1 MKSQIKKNG
10 QKIWTDI
17 FTKKINSDGQKVHEK
32 VFNITNQKGNVN
44 QKLQWNIISGLL
56 ECSALKRQGITSVS
70 EEREKREDLCIVS
83 KNVNWCSHYEKQYG
97 YSSKNLK

>member
-10 QKIWTDI
+10 QKTWTDI

-70 EEREKREDLCIVS
+70 EEREKREDLCIVI